1 MKLIDHSQTAE
12 VLDVEDLLRRCMGN
26 RPFAIRIVQA
36 FLAQLEA
43 DLSELDTAIAEENA
57 ALIAIIA
64 HRVKGASSNV
74 SARRLCQAAAAI
86 GDLAAAI
93 DMDQIGSYRE
103 TLREEQDKFVE
114 TSSQI

>member
-1 MKLIDHSQTAE
+1 

-26 RPFAIRIVQA
+26 RQFASRIVRA

-74 SARRLCQAAAAI
+74 SARRLSQAAAAI
-86 GDLAAAI
+86 GDLATAMPI
-93 DMDQIGSYRE
+93 DMDQVGTYRE
-103 TLREEQDKFVE
+103 RLREEQEKFIE